1 MVMPYVSGGAV
12 SSILHH
18 RHPAGF
24 LEAAIAGVA
33 SGVLSALKCLHEAG
47 VMHRDIKVECLD
59 STPGI
64 SNLMAVQRCSC
75 KCRIHDLMP

>member
-24 LEAAIAGVA
+24 QEAAIAAVA

-47 VMHRDIKVECLD
+47 VMHRDIKVGRV
-59 STPGI
+59 PG
-64 SNLMAVQRCSC
+64 LHLRLAKFDGC
-75 KCRIHDLMP
+75 